1 MATYRYCPTRW
12 HLSTALQSR
21 KTVSMGIVDE
31 EQDAARADLVA
42 AAAKI
47 AEGQDDLRK
56 AVARAREARLSVTE
70 IAKLGG
76 VSRPTIYYWS
86 DSQSPE

>member
-1 MATYRYCPTRW
+1 
-12 HLSTALQSR
+12 
-21 KTVSMGIVDE
+21 MGIVDE